1 MEQNFT
7 PNPTL
12 GRFQNHGYEYLSS
25 IYRMKEEHDQLSSR
39 GITPFIMPV
48 KVLSVACLAIEEYL
62 NVAGFRIDSNWEEF
76 DHETESIRERLE
88 YIYKLLEKPISFETG
103 IWKDVVELFEM
114 EKRIKEDSLG
124 LIRYHQKEIPEIIK
138 DAAKRYPIQLSQAL
152 AERAIELL
160 LNHSSLSFPLE
171 RVMNL
176 V

>member
-1 MEQNFT
+1 MEQNITST
-7 PNPTL
+7 PYF

-39 GITPFIMPV
+39 GITPYIMPV

-88 YIYKLLEKPISFETG
+88 YVYRLLEKPINFETG
-103 IWKDVVELFEM
+103 VWKDVLELFEM
-114 EKRIKEDSLG
+114 EKRIKQDSLG
-124 LIRYHQKEIPEIIK
+124 LIRFHEKEIPEIIK
-138 DAAKRYPIQLSQAL
+138 EAVKNYPIQFSLAI
-152 AERAIELL
+152 AERAIEIL

-171 RVMNL
+171 RVMQL

>member
-1 MEQNFT
+1 MKQNLT
-7 PNPTL
+7 PNQPL

-39 GITPFIMPV
+39 GITPYIMPV
-48 KVLSVACLAIEEYL
+48 KVLSVACLAIVEYL

-76 DHETESIRERLE
+76 DHETEPIRERIE
-88 YIYKLLEKPISFETG
+88 YIYSLLEKPVNFETG
-103 IWKDVVELFEM
+103 IWKDVLELFEM
-114 EKRIKEDSLG
+114 EKRLKGDSVS
-124 LIRYHQKEIPEIIK
+124 LIRYHQEEIPEIIK
-138 DAAKRYPIQLSQAL
+138 EAAKRYPIQLSQAL

-171 RVMNL
+171 RVMHL

>member
-1 MEQNFT
+1 MEQNLTSNQYF
-7 PNPTL
+7 

-39 GITPFIMPV
+39 GITPYIMPV

-62 NVAGFRIDSNWEEF
+62 NVAGFRIDSNWKEF

-88 YIYKLLEKPISFETG
+88 YVYQLLEKPITFETG
-103 IWKDVVELFEM
+103 VWKDVLELFEM
-114 EKRIKEDSLG
+114 EKRIKQDSLG
-124 LIRYHQKEIPEIIK
+124 LIRFHEKEIPEIIK
-138 DAAKRYPIQLSQAL
+138 EAVKNYPIQFSLAI
-152 AERAIELL
+152 AERAIEIL

-171 RVMNL
+171 RVMQL